1 MYTSTA
7 EIFSTVPFDC
17 WLTSVSFDL
26 GDLLRL
32 EGVQFALE
40 V

>member
-1 MYTSTA
+1 MYASTA

-26 GDLLRL
+26 GDLRL